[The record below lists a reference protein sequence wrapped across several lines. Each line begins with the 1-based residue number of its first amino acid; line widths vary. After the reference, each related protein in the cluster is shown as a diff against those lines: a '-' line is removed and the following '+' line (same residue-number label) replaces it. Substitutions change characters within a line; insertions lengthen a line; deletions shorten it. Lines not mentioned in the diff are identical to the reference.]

1 MRKLFS
7 GFVFVFQNEHKMA
20 ASLRVV
26 LGEDNAAKLTLPNGM
41 PDSIEALKEDIKRKF
56 SLPGSF
62 RLQYRDIEFDNEFVN
77 LTEISE
83 IKDKSTVKVIYLTD
97 ESDTTTCQ
105 PVSRWLDDSSLSTAS
120 DTDILSSPEST
131 SSGSSLRSQPWP
143 QHFQIPQFNY
153 EVQIQLER
161 ANQAFLNSGTLLSPS
176 PKLKSDIL
184 DGLASEIVKYKV
196 YPSSSEFDDVA
207 QALITTYPCLKEQG
221 SVTGF
226 YGWKI
231 SLKYKM
237 ANYRTRLRN
246 IGCPE
251 LSINATKEKRGAM
264 GQSPNQVKKP
274 KKAEVNFCPDYPAG
288 ESKESLEKERE
299 ALILEVK
306 KKNNNQLINS
316 KMEKTFAHRRREV
329 IEDMPFIAEFK
340 NRWPALFSEN
350 QVMFM
355 FLFFCLKW
363 LYMYQTISSYNTMYV
378 VNLSALQCTVY

>member
-1 MRKLFS
+1 
-7 GFVFVFQNEHKMA
+7 MA

-26 LGEDNAAKLTLPNGM
+26 LGADNAAKLTLPNGM
-41 PDSIEALKEDIKRKF
+41 PDSVEALKEAIKRQF
-56 SLPGSF
+56 SLPGRF

-97 ESDTTTCQ
+97 ELDTTTCQ
-105 PVSRWLDDSSLSTAS
+105 PVLRWLDDSYLSTAS

-131 SSGSSLRSQPWP
+131 SSGSSFRSQPWP
-143 QHFQIPQFNY
+143 QNFQIPQFNY

-161 ANQAFLNSGTLLSPS
+161 ANQAFLNSGSRLSPS
-176 PKLKSDIL
+176 PKLKSDKL

-207 QALITTYPCLKEQG
+207 QALITKYPCLKEQG

-237 ANYRTRLRN
+237 ANYCTRLRN

-251 LSINATKEKRGAM
+251 LSINAAKEKEVPWVKVKTRRR
-264 GQSPNQVKKP
+264 NQRKQRSTSVLITQQAKP
-274 KKAEVNFCPDYPAG
+274 KKA
-288 ESKESLEKERE
+288 SKRKGRHL
-299 ALILEVK
+299 
-306 KKNNNQLINS
+306 
-316 KMEKTFAHRRREV
+316 H
-329 IEDMPFIAEFK
+329 
-340 NRWPALFSEN
+340 
-350 QVMFM
+350 
-355 FLFFCLKW
+355 
-363 LYMYQTISSYNTMYV
+363 
-378 VNLSALQCTVY
+378 